1 MNHQDKINHIKTN
14 FPMIVLL
21 KKLKILP
28 SNFNIKYRFPCPV
41 HQGQNPTCCHIN
53 DHNQIHCWKCGCDY
67 DIIDVY
73 REIRQI
79 KSFSEAIQR
88 IDHFMKSNEFK
99 RLIHQEK
106 TTNNN
111 SPNPFKQQ
119 HNAIKSKHLVDEK
132 EIN

>member
-28 SNFNIKYRFPCPV
+28 SNFNIKYRFPCPI
-41 HQGQNPTCCHIN
+41 HQGQNPTCCHLTLDN
-53 DHNQIHCWKCGCDY
+53 KIHCWKCCKDY

-73 REIRQI
+73 MERRQI

-88 IDHFMKSNEFK
+88 MGHFMKSNEFQN
-99 RLIHQEK
+99 LI
-106 TTNNN
+106 
-111 SPNPFKQQ
+111 QQ
-119 HNAIKSKHLVDEK
+119 KKP
-132 EIN
+132 